1 MTPNGHTIVFRLKS
15 NRALLTSPSVPNTRA
30 QLLTSLGAEPVF
42 RDRSPLGLDAQG
54 IKQIYVV
61 PGGDFEKTSQLLE
74 ELEENDQVEFAYVA
88 PPRDV
93 LQVAAPPHPCRA
105 WKQQIKLD
113 KAKALP
119 QWNGKHQVT
128 VAVVDSGVDK
138 AHPQLGHVEL
148 VNHQLPNQPPQND
161 RLGHGTHVA
170 GLITAEFAAN
180 NNFDGVC
187 GSPIEITVHNGMA
200 YPRQPDAYYRALRA
214 CIGAR
219 VINLSVGGE
228 GEDLVETELIQA
240 ALDAGSIVIAAI
252 GNHRPQ
258 GSPAI
263 YPAELT
269 GVIAV
274 AAVDE
279 HNEQAEMSND
289 SLAVAVSAPGVEI
302 WSTVPTYALPD
313 VPSAG
318 APPLG
323 PMSGT
328 SMATPIVAGVVAKML
343 AYRPELD
350 RAQVIGFLTEVNGT
364 RGNPYLGIGVIDVHA
379 TLDKL

>member
-1 MTPNGHTIVFRLKS
+1 MTPNGYTIVFRLKS
-15 NRALLTSPSVPNTRA
+15 NRALLSSASVPNTRV
-30 QLLTSLGAEPVF
+30 QLLARLGAEPVF

-61 PGGDFEKTSQLLE
+61 PGGDFEHTAQLLE
-74 ELEENDQVEFAYVA
+74 ELEGNEQVEFAYVA

-93 LQVAAPPHPCRA
+93 LQVAAPPDPCRA
-105 WKQQIKLD
+105 WKEQIRLD
-113 KAKALP
+113 TAKALP
-119 QWNGKHQVT
+119 QWQGKHKVT
-128 VAVVDSGVDK
+128 VAVVDSGVDR

-148 VNHQLPNQPPQND
+148 VNHQLPDAPPQAD

-170 GLITAEFAAN
+170 GLITAEFARD
-180 NNFDGVC
+180 NNFDGIC
-187 GSPIEITVHNGMA
+187 DNPIQVTVHNGMA
-200 YPRQPDAYYRALRA
+200 YPRQPDPYYRALRA

-219 VINLSVGGE
+219 VVNLSVGGE
-228 GEDLVETELIQA
+228 GEDLLETELVKA

-258 GSPAI
+258 GSPPI
-263 YPAELT
+263 YPAEID

-279 HNEQAEMSND
+279 NNEQAETSND
-289 SLAVAVSAPGVEI
+289 SFSVAVSAPGVDI

-328 SMATPIVAGVVAKML
+328 SMATPIVTGVVAKML
-343 AYRPELD
+343 AYQPALD
-350 RAQVIGFLTEVNGT
+350 RAQVIELLTEVNGT

-379 TLDKL
+379 TLAQL